1 MKIEIKHRWIQK
13 VIIAGNYES
22 IKACLEKNRG
32 AYLRGADLRG
42 ADLSGAY
49 LRGAD
54 LSGADLSGADLRGA
68 YLRGADLRGADLR
81 GIKGYSDSHD
91 IAAEIV
97 RRQDIEV
104 FTEAE
109 WAVIGQIS
117 IHRFCWTEIK
127 RRFNKV
133 IPHILQILAE
143 AGFDEYLKDWEEQ

>member
-22 IKACLEKNRG
+22 IKACLEKN
-32 AYLRGADLRG
+32 
-42 ADLSGAY
+42 
-49 LRGAD
+49 
-54 LSGADLSGADLRGA
+54 RGA